1 LIDVEG
7 VIMAMQVTLKI
18 REETYRY
25 AEWLSRSTGRSVSDI
40 LGTLLDN
47 TLPAPERSTQILKP
61 VEELTDSEVLALS
74 EFQMSPREDR
84 RLSDLLRAQ
93 QERNLTQAEHEDLDR
108 LMQVYQ
114 QGLLRKAQA
123 LREAVHRGLRAPLNP

>member
-1 LIDVEG
+1 
-7 VIMAMQVTLKI
+7 MAMQVTVNI

-25 AEWLSRSTGRSVSDI
+25 AEWLSRTTGHSVSDI
-40 LGTLLDN
+40 LATLLDN
-47 TLPAPERSTQILKP
+47 TLPASERSTQILKP
-61 VEELTDSEVLALS
+61 VEELTDGQVLALS

-93 QERNLTQAEHEDLDR
+93 QERALTQSEHADLDR

>member
-1 LIDVEG
+1 
-7 VIMAMQVTLKI
+7 MAMQVTLNI

-25 AEWLSRSTGRSVSDI
+25 AEWLARTTGRSVSDI
-40 LGTLLDN
+40 LATLLDN
-47 TLPAPERSTQILKP
+47 TLPAPERSTNILKL
-61 VEELTDSEVLALS
+61 VEELTDSQVVALT

-84 RLSDLLRAQ
+84 RLSELLRAQ
-93 QERNLTQAEHEDLDR
+93 QERTLSETEHADLDR

-123 LREAVHRGLRAPLNP
+123 LREAVHRGLHAPLTS

>member
-1 LIDVEG
+1 MV
-7 VIMAMQVTLKI
+7 MQVTVNI

-25 AEWLSRSTGRSVSDI
+25 AEWLSRTTGRSVSDI
-40 LGTLLDN
+40 LATLLDN